1 MANTLSQDLDFD
13 IFNDGEETTEG
24 TFDAE
29 APADELK
36 AEEHSEEDVANEV
49 LDEDTSDET
58 GDVTEDVQETE
69 EADDE
74 IDIDQL
80 VADILGDASNID
92 DKVEDIKDEA
102 QSSGNEELLGMID
115 ELQTL
120 LAEKNQKIE
129 ELTRKNDITSG
140 RLMDTYGDAENYSF
154 YKPTI
159 DKLEGNPQ
167 LMMLIKNWDSDNEK
181 AQERVVSILAD
192 LISEKTWEDVSSL
205 INSNQ
210 KKSVANALTDVN
222 WWRESWAPAEEKE
235 DEVFN
240 RDQSLNELF

>member
-1 MANTLSQDLDFD
+1 MANLSQDLDFD
-13 IFNDGEETTEG
+13 IFNDWEDVTEES
-24 TFDAE
+24 FDAE
-29 APADELK
+29 APAEELQSTPDETT
-36 AEEHSEEDVANEV
+36 EEPVEETTEDVESEV
-49 LDEDTSDET
+49 PAET
-58 GDVTEDVQETE
+58 TEDVQEPAAE
-69 EADDE
+69 EE
-74 IDIDQL
+74 LDIDQL
-80 VADILGDASNID
+80 VADILGNSSEID

-120 LAEKNQKIE
+120 LAEKNQKID
-129 ELTRKNDITSG
+129 ELTKKDEITSG

-159 DKLEGNPQ
+159 EKLENNPQ
-167 LMMLIKNWDSDNEK
+167 LMMLVKNYDSTNER

-205 INSNQ
+205 INTNQ
-210 KKSVANALTDVN
+210 KNSVSNALTDVN
-222 WWRESWAPAEEKE
+222 WGRESWAPTEEAP
-235 DEVFN
+235 EVFN

>member
-1 MANTLSQDLDFD
+1 MANLSQDLNFD
-13 IFNDGEETTEG
+13 IFNDWEDVTEES
-24 TFDAE
+24 FDAE
-29 APADELK
+29 APAEELQSTPDETT
-36 AEEHSEEDVANEV
+36 EEPVEETTEDVESEV
-49 LDEDTSDET
+49 PAET
-58 GDVTEDVQETE
+58 TEDVQEPAAE
-69 EADDE
+69 EE
-74 IDIDQL
+74 LDIDQL
-80 VADILGDASNID
+80 VADILGNSSEID

-120 LAEKNQKIE
+120 LAEKNQKID
-129 ELTRKNDITSG
+129 ELTKKDEITSG

-159 DKLEGNPQ
+159 EKLENNPQ
-167 LMMLIKNWDSDNEK
+167 LMMLVKNYDSTNER

-205 INSNQ
+205 INTNQ
-210 KKSVANALTDVN
+210 KNSVSNALTDVN
-222 WWRESWAPAEEKE
+222 WGWESWAPTEEAP
-235 DEVFN
+235 EVFN

>member
-1 MANTLSQDLDFD
+1 MANLSQDLNLD
-13 IFNDGEETTEG
+13 IFNDWEDATEQS
-24 TFDAE
+24 FDAE
-29 APADELK
+29 APAEELETTPE
-36 AEEHSEEDVANEV
+36 ATEETTEDVVE
-49 LDEDTSDET
+49 ET
-58 GDVTEDVQETE
+58 PTEEAPAEATEDVQWAAE
-69 EADDE
+69 EE
-74 IDIDQL
+74 VDIDQL
-80 VADILGDASNID
+80 VADILGGSDEID

-129 ELTRKNDITSG
+129 ELTKKNDITSG

-159 DKLEGNPQ
+159 EKLENNPQ
-167 LMMLIKNWDSDNEK
+167 LMMLVKNYDSDNEK

-205 INSNQ
+205 INTNQ
-210 KKSVANALTDVN
+210 KNSVSNALTDVN
-222 WWRESWAPAEEKE
+222 WGWEAWVPEEE
-235 DEVFN
+235 DNEVFN
-240 RDQSLNELF
+240 RDQSLTELF

>member
-1 MANTLSQDLDFD
+1 MANLSQDLNFD
-13 IFNDGEETTEG
+13 IFNDWEDVTEES
-24 TFDAE
+24 FDAE
-29 APADELK
+29 APAEELQSTPDETT
-36 AEEHSEEDVANEV
+36 EEPVEETTEDVESEV
-49 LDEDTSDET
+49 PAET
-58 GDVTEDVQETE
+58 TEDVQEPAAE
-69 EADDE
+69 EE
-74 IDIDQL
+74 LDIDQL
-80 VADILGDASNID
+80 VADILGNSSEID

-120 LAEKNQKIE
+120 LAEKNQKID
-129 ELTRKNDITSG
+129 ELTKKDEITSG

-159 DKLEGNPQ
+159 EKLENNPQ
-167 LMMLIKNWDSDNEK
+167 LMMLVKNYDSTNER

-205 INSNQ
+205 INTNQ
-210 KKSVANALTDVN
+210 KNSVSNALTDVN
-222 WWRESWAPAEEKE
+222 WGWESWAPTEEAPE
-235 DEVFN
+235 IFN